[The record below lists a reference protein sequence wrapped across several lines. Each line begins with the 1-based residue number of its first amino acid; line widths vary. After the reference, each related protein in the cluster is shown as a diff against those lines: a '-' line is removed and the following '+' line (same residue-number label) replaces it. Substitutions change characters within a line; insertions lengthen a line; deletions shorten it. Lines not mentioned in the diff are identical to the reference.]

1 MAQKCRQIYL
11 SMEIIRSKMWTGFWE
26 WSLRKTVSF
35 KKQIV
40 SKDKY
45 SSILPNR
52 GYCTSCILQF
62 FFLQQ
67 VEKCLQTTYFSVF
80 SGMTLWTNEC
90 FPSSVRMAKLNS
102 SWIKLKTNAFIVVD
116 VRFENMAI
124 LLRIYLHIF
133 LSFNWNIMH
142 HMTCWD
148 QMCTSTRCIWWIIIT
163 LILIFFISF

>member
-1 MAQKCRQIYL
+1 MGTYICPRKLSALRREQVSESEAWGKLLVSRNRSCPRTNILVFCQIEAIVL
-11 SMEIIRSKMWTGFWE
+11 
-26 WSLRKTVSF
+26 LVSF
-35 KKQIV
+35 
-40 SKDKY
+40 
-45 SSILPNR
+45 N
-52 GYCTSCILQF
+52 

-67 VEKCLQTTYFSVF
+67 VEKCLQKTYFSVF

-102 SWIKLKTNAFIVVD
+102 SWIKWKTNAFIVVD

-133 LSFNWNIMH
+133 LSFNWNILH